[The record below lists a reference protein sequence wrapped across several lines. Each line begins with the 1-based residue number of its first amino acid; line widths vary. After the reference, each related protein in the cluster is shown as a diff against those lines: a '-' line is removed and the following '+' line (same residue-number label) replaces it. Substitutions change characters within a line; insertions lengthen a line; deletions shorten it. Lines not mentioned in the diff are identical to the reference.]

1 MSQKYQIEPLDVDNY
16 AIWSKKMKSVLIE
29 KDLWDG
35 AFVGKKLSDT
45 SATTIDDKA
54 SHKALALIT
63 LNVADHH
70 VTEIGDCTTAKEAW
84 DLLEGVYKAKSGA
97 KRLLLRKQLN
107 DLKKE
112 PEESLSVYFSRAKLL
127 QKELTAAGLT
137 VDPTDVVLQVLNGLP
152 ALYATKVSIIE
163 EMKTLPTLD
172 EILSTMLPV
181 ELKET
186 SQQAEDIALFSRA
199 DRSRNGRVGGSTRYN
214 LGFRV

>member
-107 DLKKE
+107 DLKKRFGGVSE
-112 PEESLSVYFSRAKLL
+112 CLL
-127 QKELTAAGLT
+127 LASKA
-137 VDPTDVVLQVLNGLP
+137 V
-152 ALYATKVSIIE
+152 
-163 EMKTLPTLD
+163 
-172 EILSTMLPV
+172 
-181 ELKET
+181 
-186 SQQAEDIALFSRA
+186 AEGA
-199 DRSRNGRVGGSTRYN
+199 DSCWVNCGPNGRGAASAEWPTSIVCHQGIHH
-214 LGFRV
+214 